1 LTYIVK
7 ESRREQKESNSELTY
22 QGSLST
28 LKSVS
33 MLIFGILLLK
43 FGADFLVKGAI
54 DIAEYYNVSER
65 VVAVT
70 IIAIGTS
77 VPELVT
83 SIIAALRK
91 EVDLAVGNIVGS
103 NLFNLLAVLGT
114 TALFKNISVSDPNI
128 LMDYVLMLFLTIIL
142 GFFMYFL
149 PKAKLTR
156 LKGIILLLIYIAY
169 LIYSI
174 NS

>member
-1 LTYIVK
+1 
-7 ESRREQKESNSELTY
+7 
-22 QGSLST
+22 
-28 LKSVS
+28 

-43 FGADFLVKGAI
+43 FGADFLVIGAI
-54 DIAEYYNVSER
+54 DIAEYYNISER
-65 VVAVT
+65 VIAVT

-77 VPELVT
+77 IPELVT

-103 NLFNLLAVLGT
+103 NLFNLLAVLGA

-128 LMDYVLMLFLTIIL
+128 LMDYVFMLFLTIVL
-142 GFFMYFL
+142 GFFMCFL

-169 LIYSI
+169 IIYSI
-174 NS
+174 N